1 MKTRITLTF
10 TILLILSSCAG
21 EAPTPVSIPDRE
33 SLIPATQVKIS
44 PDTDI
49 YPPKS
54 LTNEYEDPI
63 PLPYP
68 INTTGAEDSA
78 FMAPDGKTLYVW
90 FTPDVSKPVEQ
101 QITDKVTGIYVFHR
115 VGDGWSPAERVM
127 LQDPGKLAGD
137 GCEFVQGNLMLF
149 CTVREGYTGI
159 HWFSAEFLDGKWC
172 NWTEADFNPAY
183 EVGELHIT
191 ADGSELY
198 FHSPRPG
205 GKGGYDIWISQN
217 INGDWGQ
224 PVSVDV
230 VNTEHTDGWPF
241 ISPDGTELWFTRG
254 PGAPELWRSKKVN
267 GAWAEPEK
275 MFAPF
280 AAEASMDIHGNIYFT
295 HHFYK
300 DDQMLEADI
309 YIAHPSTP

>member
-172 NWTEADFNPAY
+172 NY
-183 EVGELHIT
+183 GT
-191 ADGSELY
+191 APPPVSHRGCPVSSRINYD
-198 FHSPRPG
+198 RG
-205 GKGGYDIWISQN
+205 GKGFIKKFSKLVLYLIDN
-217 INGDWGQ
+217 Q
-224 PVSVDV
+224 PIPCR
-230 VNTEHTDGWPF
+230 EG
-241 ISPDGTELWFTRG
+241 RG
-254 PGAPELWRSKKVN
+254 EAPL
-267 GAWAEPEK
+267 
-275 MFAPF
+275 
-280 AAEASMDIHGNIYFT
+280 
-295 HHFYK
+295 
-300 DDQMLEADI
+300 
-309 YIAHPSTP
+309 